1 MFSSFH
7 TQQLEH
13 AVLHGCVTLL
23 LNPMLYVGSFLAV
36 WELLRNAK
44 AERKFFGIRLT
55 KVRGPILRQL
65 VLGIVVGLVLSVL
78 LSVAG
83 AMVTEREIWVVTVI
97 SLLLALIRVRFFQI
111 QYAVGL
117 LTLCHVAI
125 RYIHLPH
132 MAFLPAVSS
141 FLREFHS
148 ASWLA
153 VASGAGL
160 ASAVLLR
167 LNRRTGAAP
176 AVVLG
181 KRGGTMGAFV
191 VQLSFLSAV
200 FLPVPGSDVV
210 LEKMNTGWPWLASAV
225 GGLSLACIPL
235 FTGISALLTSQR
247 PMEGIRRVAR
257 WNLLTGLLL
266 AGCAGLTVR
275 LDVVGSCVGA
285 MLCIGIQELL
295 SWWIERREQRRES
308 LFSASKLGVKVLDTI
323 RGSVAHAMGLLPGEV
338 ITHVNQ
344 VPVHSTYDLHFA
356 FEQNPVY
363 AKLQVLDLRGEVR
376 FVGKPVYEGERHQL
390 GIIFAPDTNGGF
402 GYHWMKAGLFQS
414 LYLHILPATQT
425 REVWSDT
432 GARMSGETP

>member
-1 MFSSFH
+1 MFSGLH
-7 TQQLEH
+7 AQQLGH
-13 AVLHGCVTLL
+13 AVLHGCVRLL

-36 WELLRNAK
+36 WELVRNAK
-44 AERKFFGIRLT
+44 AERKFFGICLT
-55 KVRGPILRQL
+55 KVGGPVLRQL
-65 VLGIVVGLVLSVL
+65 ALGIVVGLVLSVL

-83 AMVTEREIWVVTVI
+83 ALVSEREVWVVAVI

-117 LTLCHVAI
+117 LVLCHIAI
-125 RYIHLPH
+125 RYIHLPPIL
-132 MAFLPAVSS
+132 FLPAVDS
-141 FLREFHS
+141 FLRDFHT

-160 ASAVLLR
+160 ASAILLW

-176 AVVLG
+176 VVVLG

-200 FLPVPGSDVV
+200 FLPVPGSDVGV
-210 LEKMNTGWPWLASAV
+210 ENVHTGWPWLASAV
-225 GGLSLACIPL
+225 GGISLTCIPM
-235 FTGISALLTSQR
+235 FTGLSVLFTSQR
-247 PMEGIRRVAR
+247 PMEGIVRMAR
-257 WNLLTGLLL
+257 CNLLTGLLL
-266 AGCAGLTVR
+266 AGSAYLTTR

-285 MLCIGIQELL
+285 MLCIGINELI
-295 SWWIERREQRRES
+295 SWWIGRREQRRDS
-308 LFSASKLGVKVLDTI
+308 LFSESKLGVKVLDTV
-323 RGSVAHAMGLLPGEV
+323 RGSVAHTMGVLPGEI

-356 FEQNPVY
+356 FQQNPTY
-363 AKLQVLDLRGEVR
+363 AKLQILDLRGEVR

-390 GIIFAPDTNGGF
+390 GIIFAPDTNGRF
-402 GYHWMKAGLFQS
+402 GYCWMKAGLFQS
-414 LYLHILPATQT
+414 LYLRISPATQN

-432 GARMSGETP
+432 GVRMSEETS